1 MHRAL
6 VALGLGVSEPAVF
19 QSGYGIVKQP
29 SAFLTQLKTTVVLPT
44 PQLNH
49 MPDSLLF
56 PIDASHILILSGDVE
71 ILDHFAGIAN
81 SNASVR
87 DVLYDHAS
95 GTS

>member
-56 PIDASHILILSGDVE
+56 PIDASHILELLRKPSCHKNFHCGIENYSG
-71 ILDHFAGIAN
+71 
-81 SNASVR
+81 S
-87 DVLYDHAS
+87 
-95 GTS
+95 